1 MSVLILEDNRQIL
14 NVLEELVMSVA
25 EDEKVYATDNVGEA
39 YKIAMETSIDVF
51 LLDIILYTDKKG
63 DTSGMQYAQSMRKL
77 ERYRFTPIIFITSL
91 EDPEM
96 YALRDLHAFGY
107 IEKPF
112 APSQVENLLRDA
124 LHFKTQK
131 EKDAMMFF
139 RKDGILYPVK
149 CNRVIYME
157 LIKRKICI
165 HMKNGDVL
173 SIPYKSFREIME
185 EANYEKFVQ
194 CSRNCVINID
204 YIKNIDKTN
213 RFITLEGTKTAVEMG
228 GTFIKKRCWG
238 AGIMIISLLYV
249 VFEAI
254 AVLLLLH
261 TLYGKKICWN
271 IYSIAFVVIDY
282 ILMLATKLFGVNQ
295 NLSVIIYIILIV
307 YCFVEFKSTI
317 KQMIINMILLA
328 VIMMGIQLAALLILG
343 LVENIISGH
352 EDILLVITNLIII
365 TVTIAI
371 YKKVDLHKISISFEK
386 NRNTVLVILLLEST
400 LILFVIFEYK
410 NAYGKVQEQYAV
422 IGGILVFIVIL
433 CIHALLYKIK
443 YQEKQAE
450 LEAYKTYSAAFSDLI
465 TQIRARQHEFD
476 NHISALCNLHYICKD
491 YDELVSEQS
500 KYAKD
505 VISNNRFH
513 RLLVSGNPVIAG
525 FLYGKLSSIQE
536 QGIEVTYTFHISEFT
551 SKIPVYLV
559 VELIGNLL
567 KNAVEAVKTQRG

>member
-1 MSVLILEDNRQIL
+1 
-14 NVLEELVMSVA
+14 
-25 EDEKVYATDNVGEA
+25 
-39 YKIAMETSIDVF
+39 
-51 LLDIILYTDKKG
+51 
-63 DTSGMQYAQSMRKL
+63 
-77 ERYRFTPIIFITSL
+77 
-91 EDPEM
+91 
-96 YALRDLHAFGY
+96 
-107 IEKPF
+107 
-112 APSQVENLLRDA
+112 
-124 LHFKTQK
+124 
-131 EKDAMMFF
+131 
-139 RKDGILYPVK
+139 
-149 CNRVIYME
+149 
-157 LIKRKICI
+157 
-165 HMKNGDVL
+165 
-173 SIPYKSFREIME
+173 
-185 EANYEKFVQ
+185 
-194 CSRNCVINID
+194 
-204 YIKNIDKTN
+204 
-213 RFITLEGTKTAVEMG
+213 
-228 GTFIKKRCWG
+228 
-238 AGIMIISLLYV
+238 MIISLLYV

-317 KQMIINMILLA
+317 KQMIINMILLS

-400 LILFVIFEYK
+400 LILFVIFEYGD
-410 NAYGKVQEQYAV
+410 AYGKVQEQYAV

-567 KNAVEAVKTQRG
+567 KNAVEAVKTQQVEKQIHLSCTENENEFCLGVRNRSEKIPFDEMGRFFEKGYSSKGSGRGLGLYNVKEICEKYGVDIVCDNTEIDDKNWFFIELHIKKSDETNLRNKSEKVSK